1 MGGAAIETRVAAIGS
16 SDYHR
21 QEYGQEYC
29 YRLSIDDSDDPG
41 ATHTHDD
48 IGHGFPC
55 TLEELRA
62 LRAQIDAAIAG
73 QAPLL
78 DDEE

>member
-1 MGGAAIETRVAAIGS
+1 MNTRVVPVGHG
-16 SDYHR
+16 DYHR
-21 QEYGQEYC
+21 QHSGED
-29 YRLSIDDSDDPG
+29 YRYRVSLDDDD

-55 TLEELRA
+55 TLKQLLA

-73 QAPLL
+73 QTPVLEE
-78 DDEE
+78 DDEEI